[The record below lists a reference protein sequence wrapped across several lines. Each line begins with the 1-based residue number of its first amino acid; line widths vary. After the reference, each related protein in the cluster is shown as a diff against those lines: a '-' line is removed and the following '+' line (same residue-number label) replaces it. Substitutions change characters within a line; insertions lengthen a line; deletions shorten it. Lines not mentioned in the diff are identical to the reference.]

1 MHFLRNL
8 WLGFALLAAAAAAHA
23 TPITYT
29 ETFTASGIFLGNPIL
44 EVPFNTTFTFTGTG
58 DTSAITYGSDPYLI
72 LSSATV
78 STDLHFFGGTET
90 ITDPIEVIVVPGF
103 LAGFEDLNTHGLVS
117 TQDGPDLATYDLSGP
132 VTAQGYPY
140 LSTGATFLTTGGEL
154 TFSTYSSLSST
165 FSAVTSSTT
174 ASPEPS
180 TLTLVG
186 TLLLGLAGMVA
197 RRKRRSPGAAK

>member
-1 MHFLRNL
+1 MSYPPALTVEMILR
-8 WLGFALLAAAAAAHA
+8 FEV
-23 TPITYT
+23 ITC
-29 ETFTASGIFLGNPIL
+29 SPRRG
-44 EVPFNTTFTFTGTG
+44 
-58 DTSAITYGSDPYLI
+58 
-72 LSSATV
+72 V

-165 FSAVTSSTT
+165 FSAV
-174 ASPEPS
+174 P
-180 TLTLVG
+180 
-186 TLLLGLAGMVA
+186 
-197 RRKRRSPGAAK
+197 RSPDR